1 VMGTASFRTALIEIS
16 MDELGC
22 APSANE
28 EIIYFLIKLFKISN
42 MPRSQRNDD
51 FIEGAHVLRQG
62 AAAAAAAYFIRSPD
76 VFQFDLLDS
85 PGVEQLARDPQH
97 APTHRLLSLLL
108 AGDVKVVPHPS

>member
-62 AAAAAAAYFIRSPD
+62 AAAHFECDYPQLVWLLYKSIRS
-76 VFQFDLLDS
+76 
-85 PGVEQLARDPQH
+85 
-97 APTHRLLSLLL
+97 
-108 AGDVKVVPHPS
+108 